1 MAQSVV
7 HFEIIGRDPVKL
19 RHFYA
24 DLFGWTF
31 DTTHS
36 VAEEISE
43 AGNYGFV
50 NPAVDGPVIAGGI
63 GGGVGYTS
71 RTIFYVGVSDVEVAL
86 KFAETL
92 GGKRVLGPAKRPD
105 GDLVVGQFTDPEGHL
120 IGVAG
125 PQ

>member
-7 HFEIIGRDPVKL
+7 HFEIIGRDPEKL
-19 RHFYA
+19 RQYYA

-31 DTTHS
+31 DTNVS
-36 VAEEISE
+36 VAKEISE
-43 AGNYGFV
+43 TGNYGFV
-50 NPAVDGPVIAGGI
+50 NPAADGSAIAGGI
-63 GGGVGYTS
+63 GGGVGYAGHA
-71 RTIFYVGVSDVEVAL
+71 IFYVGVPDVETAL
-86 KFAETL
+86 KLAEIL

-105 GDLVVGQFTDPEGHL
+105 GGLVVGQFTDPEGHL